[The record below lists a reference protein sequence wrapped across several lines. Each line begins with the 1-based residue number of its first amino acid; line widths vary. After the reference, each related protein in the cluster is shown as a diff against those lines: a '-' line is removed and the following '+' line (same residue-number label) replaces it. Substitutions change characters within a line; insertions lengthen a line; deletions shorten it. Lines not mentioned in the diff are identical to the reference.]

1 MSRVATLRDRL
12 TVAGRNPQLRQTAA
26 AFAIKLGGAGG
37 SFVLS
42 FAIAR
47 LFGAAGTGSFAL
59 GVTTATI
66 AATLAIFG
74 LDYILLRTVAG
85 DVRVGDTAA
94 ARGTVRSVGLA
105 VTGLAVAISLLLAT
119 IGVPVLLGLLGP
131 GTDAGVLRLAALVV
145 LPLALT
151 RIAAA
156 SLRGAGSVVLAQW
169 VDGPLA
175 MLLNLSLLGVMV
187 AIGGAGDIGRVFALY
202 AGCAAA
208 GTILAWALFRRRS
221 RDWAPASAVPVL
233 PLLGM
238 SWKVSLAVLSMLFA
252 DWLILLMIGNRFST
266 AEVGQFR
273 AAWQITSL
281 IGLITVSY
289 DTVVGPRLAAAHRIG
304 ETAGIRKLWRQSV
317 KAMALGAAPLFV
329 VALVFPY
336 WVLGLFGPDFVAAVP
351 ALRILALGQL
361 ARIGTGSVGV
371 ILVMTGQESVSL
383 WISLA
388 SLALLAVTGWLLI
401 PLWGLAGAATASA
414 LALAV
419 RNLVMAAVA
428 HRSLGR
434 AR

>member
-1 MSRVATLRDRL
+1 MSPAAALRDRL
-12 TVAGRNPQLRQTAA
+12 TRAGRSEQLLQTAA

-42 FAIAR
+42 FAVAR
-47 LFGAAGTGSFAL
+47 LFGAAGSGSFAL

-66 AATLAIFG
+66 AATVALMG
-74 LDYILLRTVAG
+74 LDYILLRSVAG
-85 DVRVGDTAA
+85 DVRVGDTAT
-94 ARGTVRSVGLA
+94 ARGTVRSVAFAVGVAGFGIAAGLA
-105 VTGLAVAISLLLAT
+105 AF
-119 IGVPVLLGLLGP
+119 GVPLLVALLGP
-131 GTDAGVLRLAALVV
+131 GAEVGVLRLAALAV

-151 RIAAA
+151 RVAAA

-169 VDGPLA
+169 VDGPMA
-175 MLLNLSLLGVMV
+175 MVINLSLLGVLV
-187 AIGGAGDIGRVFALY
+187 LAGLVGDVSRVFGLY
-202 AGCAAA
+202 AVCAAA
-208 GTILAWALFRRRS
+208 GAAIAWGLFRVRS
-221 RDWAPASAVPVL
+221 RDWAPASRVAAG
-233 PLLGM
+233 PLIGM

-252 DWLILLMIGNRFST
+252 DWLILVMLGARFST

-273 AAWQITSL
+273 TAWQITSL

-289 DTVVGPRLAAAHRIG
+289 DTVVGPRLAAAHRVG
-304 ETAGIRKLWRQSV
+304 ETASIRRLWRQSV
-317 KAMALGAAPLFV
+317 RAMALGAAPLLVF
-329 VALVFPY
+329 ALVFPH

-361 ARIGTGSVGV
+361 ARICTGSVGV

-388 SLALLAVTGWLLI
+388 SLALLAVAGWLLI

-419 RNLVMAAVA
+419 RNLVMAAIV

-434 AR
+434 AS